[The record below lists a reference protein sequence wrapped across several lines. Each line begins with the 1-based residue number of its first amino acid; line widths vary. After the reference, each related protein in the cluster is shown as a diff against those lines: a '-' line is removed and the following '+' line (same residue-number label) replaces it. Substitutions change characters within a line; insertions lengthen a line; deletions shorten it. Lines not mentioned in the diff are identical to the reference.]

1 MKPPRMVS
9 TVASATSTTAAF
21 QGRTATTLVAFV
33 SISLVVSSI
42 MIGIITY
49 ISVLERRKEIML
61 MILVTEVIRVP
72 TTSVYWITLSSA
84 PCSRM
89 AAL

>member
-1 MKPPRMVS
+1 MPIIMEETTSEMETK
-9 TVASATSTTAAF
+9 ATSM
-21 QGRTATTLVAFV
+21 L
-33 SISLVVSSI
+33 
-42 MIGIITY
+42 
-49 ISVLERRKEIML
+49 EIML